1 MQSDDGL
8 LGFDGSPNGEKR
20 QFTPMAIPAFAKV
33 KMAQVAC
40 GSDHVLALTT
50 TGHVYVWG
58 NGSQSQLGRK
68 VLERRRLN
76 GLHPE
81 RMGLRN
87 IVHVAAGQYHSFAID
102 EKGEV
107 YGWGLNT
114 FHQLG
119 ITPEKGGDADM
130 IITPSIVDGLS
141 PKAHNGSRVV
151 QIEGGEHHSL
161 FLFDNGE
168 VWACGRSDAH
178 QCGVSKDHPAQDGL
192 KQRRDEIKAEKK
204 VKVDQAQE
212 KLAKLE
218 ADGKTEEEKSE
229 AMTDLAAAQA
239 SFAAALDEYIPEPV
253 RVSILRLQGEN
264 KS

>member
-1 MQSDDGL
+1 M
-8 LGFDGSPNGEKR
+8 
-20 QFTPMAIPAFAKV
+20 PAFAKV

-50 TGHVYVWG
+50 TGHIYVWG
-58 NGSQSQLGRK
+58 NGSQSQLGRR
-68 VLERRRLN
+68 VLDRRRTN

-102 EKGEV
+102 EKGTV

-119 ITPEKGGDADM
+119 ISSSKGGDGDM
-130 IITPSIVDGLS
+130 IITPTPIDALS
-141 PKAHNGSRVV
+141 PSEHNGSRVI

-168 VWACGRSDAH
+168 VWACGRSDAS
-178 QCGVSKDHPAQDGL
+178 QCGIAKDHPAQEGL
-192 KQRRDEIKAEKK
+192 KERRDEIKAEKK
-204 VKVDQAQE
+204 LKVDQAQE

-218 ADGKTEEEKSE
+218 ADGKTEEEKTE

-253 RVSILRLQGEN
+253 RVSLTC
-264 KS
+264 